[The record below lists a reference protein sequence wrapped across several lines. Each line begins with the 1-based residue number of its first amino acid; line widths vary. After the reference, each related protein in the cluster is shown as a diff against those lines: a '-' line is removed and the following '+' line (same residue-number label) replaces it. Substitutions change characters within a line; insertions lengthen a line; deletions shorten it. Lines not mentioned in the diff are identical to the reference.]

1 MANRLLI
8 KTSDR
13 TPVITQAINVAN
25 KVLQTGEFGYSYTT
39 GDSAGGDRLFIGA
52 GGNTDGRSN

>member
-1 MANRLLI
+1 MANRILI

-13 TPVITQAINVAN
+13 TPKITDALNQTHKI
-25 KVLQTGEFGYSYTT
+25 LQTGEFGYSYTT

-52 GGNTDGRSN
+52 GGN